1 MLMYRSIFLTAW
13 IYIFVCFSY
22 AQNVKDTLVSFI
34 NFKVVASYQFS
45 AMDLAER
52 FGDHGTIG
60 GEIAYKNMHN
70 WLWSASTTI
79 TFGRKIREPNHLQN
93 LWTSQNTIIGADGR
107 NAAISR
113 YHRGY
118 QIAIQGAKIFPK
130 IGGVNPN
137 SGLFVQ
143 GGIGYIQ
150 HKIRIETIGN
160 TVNALNRGSVEGYDR
175 LCGGLMLNQ
184 GIGYLFLD
192 NNRLANFFVLLEC
205 VEGFTKSLRKI
216 QYDVPNPDLKTRF
229 DMAIGIKIGYM
240 LAFYRNIEKDYF

>member
-1 MLMYRSIFLTAW
+1 MRTLLLTAILLVW
-13 IYIFVCFSY
+13 VSLTL
-22 AQNVKDTLVSFI
+22 AQNVKDTLVTFF
-34 NFKVVASYQFS
+34 NFKVVASYQLP
-45 AMDLAER
+45 AMDLAKR
-52 FGDHGTIG
+52 FGNHGTVG
-60 GEIAYKNMHN
+60 AEIAYKNMPN
-70 WLWSASTTI
+70 WLWTVGTTI

-93 LWTSQNTIIGADGR
+93 LWTSQNTIIGVDGR

-118 QIAIQGAKIFPK
+118 QIYAQGAKIFPK

-160 TVNALNRGSVEGYDR
+160 LSYDLNKGSVEGYDR
-175 LCGGLMLNQ
+175 LCGGLMLTE

-205 VEGFTKSLRKI
+205 VQGFTKSLRRI

-229 DMAIGIKIGYM
+229 DMAFGIKIGYM
-240 LAFYRNIEKDYF
+240 LTFYRNIETDYF

>member
-1 MLMYRSIFLTAW
+1 MCRTILLTVFL
-13 IYIFVCFSY
+13 YFSVSFST
-22 AQNVKDTLVSFI
+22 AQNVKDTLVSFF
-34 NFKVVASYQFS
+34 NFKVVASYQLP
-45 AMDLAER
+45 AMDLAKR
-52 FGDHGTIG
+52 FGNHATVGA
-60 GEIAYKNMHN
+60 EVAYKNMHN
-70 WLWSASTTI
+70 WLWSASATI

-93 LWTSQNTIIGADGR
+93 LWTAQNTIIGIDGR

-118 QIAIQGAKIFPK
+118 QMGIQGAKIFPK
-130 IGGVNPN
+130 AGGINPN

-143 GGIGYIQ
+143 GGVGYIQ

-160 TVNALNRGSVEGYDR
+160 TVKDLNKGSVEGYDR

-184 GIGYLFLD
+184 GVGYLFLD

-205 VEGFTKSLRKI
+205 TEGFTKSLRGI
-216 QYDVPNPDLKTRF
+216 QYDVPNPDTKTRF

-240 LAFYRNIEKDYF
+240 LTFYRTIEKDYF